1 MSFKAVPAA
10 LTFLSGAL
18 TFPFRDSDFFKTP
31 PDFFKRDYGVF
42 GGGVGEGL
50 VCKGLF
56 LFVR

>member
-42 GGGVGEGL
+42 GGLSRMVATS
-50 VCKGLF
+50 
-56 LFVR
+56 VRRTTV